1 MSKKNE
7 KKLIAKIYLI
17 ACALTETE
25 DHINPFQAGLHS
37 PHNQVFDTFSWSERE
52 T

>member
-7 KKLIAKIYLI
+7 KKITAKIYFI
-17 ACALTETE
+17 VFALTETE
-25 DHINPFQAGLHS
+25 DHINPFQADLPS
-37 PHNQVFDTFSWSERE
+37 PHNQVFDTFRWSERE